1 MLLPEEERGSFVKAL
16 MRDHDALIKA
26 VCKVDVERAR
36 AFDPADQHNIFEAVR
51 ATCGVH
57 ALNVAAAGGLR
68 DALAQAGMQVLEST
82 TGLVACDLA
91 NQLGW
96 LFKELGKY
104 DEARR
109 LLERALEG
117 RERELGPDH
126 VDTLAALGNLAVV
139 AALQGKHKEARRLQE
154 RALVGMERTF
164 GPDHEQTLSSM
175 NNLAGVFVSQ
185 GKYWRAQRL
194 YERALAGKESTLG
207 PDHVSTLRT
216 VNNLANVYADTLR
229 WKRAGA
235 LYARALD
242 GKERAVGP
250 DHPTTLTALQ
260 SLGAFHA
267 GQLHLRTAAQ
277 YFEKALD
284 GKAKALGWRH
294 PETVNS
300 MTSLAQLLWWT
311 GQRKKRR
318 QLHER
323 AGLGE
328 PPLLPRGLAYYRAK
342 HPC

>member
-1 MLLPEEERGSFVKAL
+1 NRPAVWAFPLIHVATPLRQIYCTVDTGTELRVLLPEEERGSFVKAL

-126 VDTLAALGNLAVV
+126 VDTLAALG
-139 AALQGKHKEARRLQE
+139 
-154 RALVGMERTF
+154 
-164 GPDHEQTLSSM
+164 D
-175 NNLAGVFVSQ
+175 
-185 GKYWRAQRL
+185 
-194 YERALAGKESTLG
+194 
-207 PDHVSTLRT
+207 
-216 VNNLANVYADTLR
+216 LANVVR
-229 WKRAGA
+229 
-235 LYARALD
+235 
-242 GKERAVGP
+242 
-250 DHPTTLTALQ
+250 
-260 SLGAFHA
+260 
-267 GQLHLRTAAQ
+267 
-277 YFEKALD
+277 
-284 GKAKALGWRH
+284 
-294 PETVNS
+294 
-300 MTSLAQLLWWT
+300 
-311 GQRKKRR
+311 
-318 QLHER
+318 
-323 AGLGE
+323 
-328 PPLLPRGLAYYRAK
+328 
-342 HPC
+342 

>member
-126 VDTLAALGNLAVV
+126 VDTLAALGDLAVV
-139 AALQGKHKEARRLQE
+139 ADDQGKRKEARRLLGL
-154 RALVGMERTF
+154 RR
-164 GPDHEQTLSSM
+164 
-175 NNLAGVFVSQ
+175 
-185 GKYWRAQRL
+185 RAQT
-194 YERALAGKESTLG
+194 RAPCCGSSFQRGADSWGGRRWGGGGGGQAHRFSENEDTVAARSTY
-207 PDHVSTLRT
+207 VMC
-216 VNNLANVYADTLR
+216 
-229 WKRAGA
+229 
-235 LYARALD
+235 ARACGDL
-242 GKERAVGP
+242 
-250 DHPTTLTALQ
+250 
-260 SLGAFHA
+260 
-267 GQLHLRTAAQ
+267 
-277 YFEKALD
+277 FEFPKNPAEACQAP
-284 GKAKALGWRH
+284 GC
-294 PETVNS
+294 
-300 MTSLAQLLWWT
+300 
-311 GQRKKRR
+311 R
-318 QLHER
+318 Q
-323 AGLGE
+323 GL
-328 PPLLPRGLAYYRAK
+328 
-342 HPC
+342 C